1 MLLLRLASVVRP
13 QRTMI
18 DERDETEVV
27 DLLEEYELLNELG
40 RGGSA
45 VVYRAREKALGREV
59 AIKVVHTRTAGAN
72 DDAIARLD
80 REARTVAKLQ
90 HPNIVTVYAVKRLRE
105 GGLALV
111 MQLVPGRTLKQTVAD
126 KGPFSAEQAERV
138 IRDVAQALAYAHS
151 HGVVHRDVKPEN
163 IFIDEITGRAM
174 LSDFGIAH
182 SNEFDS
188 RLTMTGAAIGTP
200 AYMSPEQID
209 GAPANAR
216 SDVYSLGLVSWEM
229 LTGERPWEGETLYNV
244 IAKQKH
250 EELATIDELRPGAIP
265 PRLQYIVERM
275 LQKKPAARWAGAEG
289 LLTILT
295 AWVVPNDWRQWED
308 AHQRRRNLVK
318 AAAKGKAPTP
328 SSAAALSAQATV
340 RFSRPKTP
348 GSSDALVTPT
358 RIEPRAPY
366 TPISSATAVVDE
378 DDDAPS
384 WASAPVKERH
394 PWRVLAVV
402 IGIMFAAGS
411 IATYAWQTGRL
422 TIPSNST
429 AQIEDAPKPVQ
440 VVTLPPADSLLDS
453 LRLRADSAAM
463 LIARAESLSRVTA
476 AAAAVQP
483 VSPGTVL
490 SNSVTGAGGTAIA
503 TQPLRTPNTVNPV
516 PPVTKPASSD
526 VPVPSVRATD
536 DRAIIAAGGRH
547 SCVLSGTRVY
557 CWGANDQGQL
567 GDGELESRDTPAGIA
582 GDIEFTQVAAGLDY
596 SCGLTRGGDAYC
608 WGLNDRGQLG
618 DATTSNRSA
627 PVRVAG
633 NVSFHT
639 LRTGPRHSCGLTA
652 SGDVACWGFND
663 RGQLGDGTTTNR
675 SSPVTIKTSVRFVSI
690 AVGLNHTCGISFDG
704 AGYCWGD
711 NSSGQLGD
719 DTRNAHRTPE
729 IVAGGLHFTSI
740 SAGNGHTCAVTDGGE
755 AHCWGRN
762 LYGQLG
768 TGNTIDAGAPTK
780 VDTPVRFQSVSVGTV
795 HSCGRT
801 RTGGQAWCWGR
812 NPYGQLGDGSQAQQH
827 SPVRVNGGGTFSS
840 LNATGAH
847 TCAATTDGETWCW
860 GLNTTGQLGDGSRNN
875 HARPT
880 RITLP
885 QR

>member
-1 MLLLRLASVVRP
+1 
-13 QRTMI
+13 MI
-18 DERDETEVV
+18 DERDETEVA
-27 DLLEEYELLNELG
+27 DLEDEYELLNELG

-45 VVYRAREKALGREV
+45 VVYRARDKSLGREV

-72 DDAIARLD
+72 DDAIARLA

-90 HPNIVTVYAVKRLRE
+90 HPNIVTVHAVRRLRE

-126 KGPFSAEQAERV
+126 KGALPAEQAERV

-182 SNEFDS
+182 STEFDS

-244 IAKQKH
+244 ISKQKH
-250 EELATIDELRPGAIP
+250 EELPTIDELRPGSVPA
-265 PRLQYIVERM
+265 RLQYIVERM

-295 AWVVPNDWRQWED
+295 AWVVPNDWRQWEE

-328 SSAAALSAQATV
+328 TSTVPLTSQATV

-348 GSSDALVTPT
+348 GHSDAIVIRPQL
-358 RIEPRAPY
+358 EP
-366 TPISSATAVVDE
+366 SATSTTGSAATIDE

-384 WASAPVKERH
+384 WASAPRKTRH
-394 PWRVLAVV
+394 PARFLGVVVAV
-402 IGIMFAAGS
+402 MFAAGS
-411 IATYAWQTGRL
+411 LAAYGWKSGRFSTPSSGTAPNEDVAQ
-422 TIPSNST
+422 TIPV
-429 AQIEDAPKPVQ
+429 AA
-440 VVTLPPADSLLDS
+440 LPPAPDSMSDS
-453 LRLRADSAAM
+453 LRARADSAE
-463 LIARAESLSRVTA
+463 LIFARNDSLTRALATA
-476 AAAAVQP
+476 AAAGSASAGRSGLP
-483 VSPGTVL
+483 
-490 SNSVTGAGGTAIA
+490 AGGVAGTGIA
-503 TQPLRTPNTVNPV
+503 TQSVRTQANGVNPV
-516 PPVTKPASSD
+516 PPVTKPAGSD
-526 VPVPSVRATD
+526 IPVPSVRATD
-536 DRAIIAAGGRH
+536 DRAVIAAGGRH
-547 SCVLSGTRVY
+547 SCVVSGTRVF

-567 GDGELESRDTPAGIA
+567 GDGEVESRDTPASIA
-582 GDIEFTQVAAGLDY
+582 GDIELTQVAAGLDY
-596 SCGLTRGGDAYC
+596 SCALTRAGEAYC

-633 NVSFHT
+633 NVSFQS
-639 LRTGPRHSCGLTA
+639 LRAGQRHSCGLTA
-652 SGDVACWGFND
+652 AGEVACWGFNE

-675 SSPVTIKTSVRFVSI
+675 SSPVTIKAPVRFISI
-690 AVGLNHTCGISFDG
+690 AMGAAHTCGLAFDG
-704 AGYCWGD
+704 AAYCWGD
-711 NSSGQLGD
+711 NSAGQLGD
-719 DTRNAHRTPE
+719 DSRNAHRIPE
-729 IVAGGLHFTSI
+729 LVAGGLRFTSI
-740 SAGNGHTCAVTDGGE
+740 SAGNFHTCAVVESGE
-755 AHCWGRN
+755 AYCWGRN
-762 LYGQLG
+762 SFGQLG
-768 TGNTIDAGAPTK
+768 TGGTTDAGVPAK
-780 VDTPVRFQSVSVGTV
+780 VETTVRFASVTVGTV

-801 RTGGQAWCWGR
+801 RSGQAWCWGR
-812 NPYGQLGDGSQAQQH
+812 NVYGQLGDGSQAQQN
-827 SPVRVNGGGTFSS
+827 SPVRVGGGGIFSS
-840 LNATGAH
+840 LNVTGAH
-847 TCAATTDGETWCW
+847 TCGSSSDGETWCW
-860 GLNTTGQLGDGSRNN
+860 GFNTTGQLGDGSRNN
-875 HARPT
+875 HARPN

-885 QR
+885 GR